1 MNQYHSAYKS
11 PYAIIKNYCNAV
23 RLYKSKHKHM
33 LCVYC
38 IDLWPLFNF
47 RNDAWFWN
55 KIYNL
60 FYPHKKTY
68 NLLASLL
75 LHPFVIFMI
84 FNCLWFFC
92 FLCSWSLL
100 FSVSSGGG
108 VLRWGSKFWLML
120 QFFHFWWLYLEEIKN
135 LALLA
140 CCNGL
145 KGPHE
150 TWLISYLW

>member
-84 FNCLWFFC
+84 FNAFGFLAFCAHDLYFFPY
-92 FLCSWSLL
+92 LQE
-100 FSVSSGGG
+100 VEYSGGG
-108 VLRWGSKFWLML
+108 LNFGWCSS
-120 QFFHFWWLYLEEIKN
+120 FFHFWWLHLEEIKN

>member
-100 FSVSSGGG
+100 FSYLQEVEYSGGG
-108 VLRWGSKFWLML
+108 LNFGWCSSFFIFGGFTWRKLRIW
-120 QFFHFWWLYLEEIKN
+120 
-135 LALLA
+135 
-140 CCNGL
+140 CC
-145 KGPHE
+145 
-150 TWLISYLW
+150 